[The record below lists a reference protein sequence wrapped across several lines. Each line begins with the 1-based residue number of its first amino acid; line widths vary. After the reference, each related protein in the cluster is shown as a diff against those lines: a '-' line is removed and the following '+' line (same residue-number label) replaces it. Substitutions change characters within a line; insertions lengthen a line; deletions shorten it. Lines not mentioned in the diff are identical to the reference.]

1 MYILLYCIYIY
12 DLRIMTSEVDAPSI
26 LTELEQSSLEEFCKY
41 QRFLRVNPERE
52 LDRIAIMELQDADDY
67 PLTGSIE
74 EKWKF
79 VTDRYKGDPLT
90 PSEQLIHEKLKLYR
104 DLIHRLIE
112 SADRG
117 LTLEVFTILEKDI
130 IDLETLEELIQSA
143 KEHKLRISESVAKEI
158 RNGIQT
164 LREYGLIRR

>member
-90 PSEQLIHEKLKLYR
+90 PSEQLIHE
-104 DLIHRLIE
+104 
-112 SADRG
+112 
-117 LTLEVFTILEKDI
+117 
-130 IDLETLEELIQSA
+130 
-143 KEHKLRISESVAKEI
+143 
-158 RNGIQT
+158 
-164 LREYGLIRR
+164 